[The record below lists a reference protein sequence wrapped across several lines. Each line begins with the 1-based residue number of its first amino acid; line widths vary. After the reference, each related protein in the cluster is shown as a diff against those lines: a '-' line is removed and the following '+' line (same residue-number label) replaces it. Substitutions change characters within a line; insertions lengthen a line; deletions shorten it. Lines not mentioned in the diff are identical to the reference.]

1 MNTQVPAH
9 AFDPKQ
15 FLRVEEFETA
25 AYARMTKMASDYFRS
40 GAWDEHTLRWN
51 VEAWQ
56 AIRIFHRA
64 MIDVSQRSTATTLLG
79 SRSAFPFIIAPAAL
93 HKLACPEGELATARA
108 ASRRSVPLILSSL
121 SSTGVEEVCRAAKDV
136 DVWMQLYIGKERS
149 HVLDL
154 AARAQEAGCTALVLT
169 VDAPVWGVR
178 ERDIRNG
185 FCLPAEIEVV
195 NLMRSGRAGDV
206 HAAKGGLSGHSG
218 AGIAEAFGWTID
230 ASLSWKDLDWLVSK
244 QSLPIMVKGICRSD
258 DAERAVDAGARGVL
272 VSNHGGRQL
281 DGAPATADSLEAVAD
296 AVRDRAC
303 VIVDGGIRR
312 GTDVL
317 RALALGAHGA
327 SAARPILWGL
337 GAGGEEGVHRVLELL
352 QNEFDLAM
360 ALAGCASLSEITAD
374 LLVG

>member
-1 MNTQVPAH
+1 M
-9 AFDPKQ
+9 
-15 FLRVEEFETA
+15 EEFESV

-40 GAWDEHTLRWN
+40 GAWDERTLRWN

-56 AIRIFHRA
+56 AIRVFHRV
-64 MIDVSQRSTATTLLG
+64 MVDVSTRTTATTLMG
-79 SRSAFPFIIAPAAL
+79 SKCAFPFVVAPTAL
-93 HKLACPEGELATARA
+93 HKLACAEGELATARA
-108 ASRRSVPLILSSL
+108 ASRRGVPLILSSL
-121 SSTGVEEVCRAAKDV
+121 SSTGVEEVCRAAKHV
-136 DVWMQLYIGKERS
+136 DVWMQLYIGKERA

-154 AARAQEAGCTALVLT
+154 AARAQAAGCTALVLT
-169 VDAPVWGVR
+169 VDTPVWGVR
-178 ERDIRNG
+178 ERDIQNG
-185 FCLPAEIEVV
+185 FCLPAGIEVV
-195 NLMRSGRAGDV
+195 NLMRSDRQRDGQNAHERGIG
-206 HAAKGGLSGHSG
+206 HTGG
-218 AGIAEAFGWTID
+218 GIAEALGWTID

-244 QSLPIMVKGICRSD
+244 QTLPIMVKGICRED
-258 DAERAVDAGARGVL
+258 DALRAVDAGAKGVL

-281 DGAPATADSLEAVAD
+281 DGAPATAESLEAVAN

-327 SAARPILWGL
+327 SAGRPILWGL
-337 GAGGEEGVHRVLELL
+337 GVGGEEGVHRVLELL

-360 ALAGCASLSEITAD
+360 ALAGCATLEEITAD